1 MPLNVEDDAMNRNSL
16 HRTPGVALIVAF
28 AVSAFACGG
37 GGGGGDNNPPQPLI
51 ASFTPANPNPGAN
64 TLSMTATTSGEAFS
78 VQVNV
83 TGINDFF
90 GTGFRVNFNPAT
102 ASFNGFSSTGS
113 LLGTSAA
120 STEFQADLVSPGEI
134 AVAATLQGQLPGI
147 DVAATQLLITLNFT
161 ATAVTSS
168 NSFTFGTA
176 AERLVT
182 TCPAPP
188 AACTD
193 VPDAS
198 LTWSGGTM
206 TATR

>member
-1 MPLNVEDDAMNRNSL
+1 MNRNPL
-16 HRTPGVALIVAF
+16 QRTTGAAVIIAF

-37 GGGGGDNNPPQPLI
+37 GGGNDNPPAPLI
-51 ASFTPANPNPGAN
+51 ASFTPGNATPAAN
-64 TLSMTATTSGEAFS
+64 TLSMAGTTAGAAFS

-83 TGINDFF
+83 TGINGFF
-90 GTGFRVNFNPAT
+90 GAGFHVNFDPAT
-102 ASFNGFSSTGS
+102 ASFSGFSSNGS
-113 LLGTSAA
+113 LLGTGAGTDFRA
-120 STEFQADLVSPGEI
+120 QLVSPGEL
-134 AVAATLQGQLPGI
+134 AVVATRQGQ
-147 DVAATQLLITLNFT
+147 VAGVNVGATQLLITLNFT
-161 ATAVTSS
+161 ATAVTPA
-168 NSFTFGTA
+168 NALTFGTA

-193 VPDAS
+193 LPDAS

>member
-1 MPLNVEDDAMNRNSL
+1 MNRNLL

-28 AVSAFACGG
+28 AVAAFACGG
-37 GGGGGDNNPPQPLI
+37 GGGGGGNPPAALI
-51 ASFTPANPNPGAN
+51 ASFTPGNATPGAN
-64 TLSMTATTSGEAFS
+64 TLSMTATTAGAAFS

-90 GTGFRVNFNPAT
+90 GAGFRVNFDPVT
-102 ASFNGFSSTGS
+102 ASFSGFSSAGS
-113 LLGTSAA
+113 LLGTGAGT
-120 STEFQADLVSPGEI
+120 TEFQADLVSPGEI
-134 AVAATLQGQLPGI
+134 AVAATLQGQLAGI

-161 ATAVTSS
+161 ATAVTPA
-168 NSFTFGTA
+168 NQLTFGTA

-193 VPDAS
+193 VPDAN